1 MESRITLKS
10 LRSGKYRPKRDGV
23 RVPIKKY
30 EKYRLSTGF
39 IPIVGGVTSV

>member
-1 MESRITLKS
+1 MKSLITLKS
-10 LRSGKYRPKRDGV
+10 LRSGKYRPKSDGV

-39 IPIVGGVTSV
+39 IPIVGGVTSM